1 VDVNLDELKLE
12 IYCQYG
18 HWDSEDQQ
26 NFLLE
31 FLKAVAYGF
40 GVETDIRDSQS
51 PKPIS
56 HDSVSN
62 SSFSIEELPKSGTP
76 IAINVKV
83 DGLVENQV
91 HGFVTPNDFDIFNN
105 QVNLISFL
113 KIVKNNLNLEEAE
126 A

>member
-1 VDVNLDELKLE
+1 MDVNLDELKSK
-12 IYCQYG
+12 IYCHYG

-31 FLKAVAYGF
+31 FLKAVENGF

-51 PKPIS
+51 PKLIS

-62 SSFSIEELPKSGTP
+62 SSFSIEDLPKSGTP
-76 IAINVKV
+76 IAINVKA

-91 HGFVTPNDFDIFNN
+91 HGFGTPEDLDIFNN
-105 QVNLISFL
+105 QANLISFH
-113 KIVKNNLNLEEAE
+113 KFVKNNLNLEEAE

>member
-1 VDVNLDELKLE
+1 MDVNLDKLK
-12 IYCQYG
+12 IYRHYG

-40 GVETDIRDSQS
+40 GFETDIRDSQS
-51 PKPIS
+51 PKLIS

-62 SSFSIEELPKSGTP
+62 SSLSIEELLKSATP
-76 IAINVKV
+76 IAINVKA

-91 HGFVTPNDFDIFNN
+91 HGFIIPKDLDICNN

-113 KIVKNNLNLEEAE
+113 KIVKNNLNLEEAQ